1 MNVYQ
6 FGYPQKECK
15 TCSHRDIICNACEI
29 SPFYKQ
35 EGQIKVM
42 LIGQDPTIR
51 RTDTQVKSVLMLT
64 NDKVPRS
71 NLQRWIE
78 DEVFG
83 NSDYPKIQLYA
94 TNLVKCRF
102 AEQPSNSKEGAYHFL
117 ELCFDNCVRYLR
129 EEIKSFRPSLVI
141 SLGET
146 AHKLFCKELYPP
158 ENFSCKMNQDFS
170 QIIPVKLKDTDIFFD
185 YMPCLHITT
194 FRVAKTY
201 SNKINSFRNNLSC
214 KINSYKEKI

>member
-1 MNVYQ
+1 MNAYQ

-15 TCSHRDIICNACEI
+15 ACSHSEIICNAYEI
-29 SPFYKQ
+29 SPFYKE

-51 RTDTQVKSVLMLT
+51 RASIEVKSVLMLT
-64 NDKVPRS
+64 NDKVHRS
-71 NLQRWIE
+71 NLQKWIE
-78 DEVFG
+78 EEVFG

-102 AEQPSNSKEGAYHFL
+102 AKQPSNCKEGAYIFL
-117 ELCFDNCVRYLR
+117 ESCFKNCVRYLR

-146 AHKLFCKELYPP
+146 AHKLLCKELYPP
-158 ENFSCKMNQDFS
+158 KNFSCKMNQDFS
-170 QIIPVKLKDTDIFFD
+170 KKIPVSLRDTDIFFD

-201 SNKINSFRNNLSC
+201 GNKINSFRNNLSSL
-214 KINSYKEKI
+214 INVSDL